1 MNDNK
6 ISGELLKV
14 AEEFFN
20 VEKIISI
27 KPINSGHI
35 NTTYMITMPET
46 KYILQQINTHVF
58 YSPFGLMHNVI
69 EVTDYIR
76 KKVIYE
82 GKDPNRAVLNIVN
95 SRCNQNIVIRND
107 KYWRCMQYIDGA
119 TTHEIIE
126 TPKMFYEVG
135 RAVGEF
141 QNLLLD
147 FHTRILDDTIKHFH
161 DTPYRYERFKNT
173 VKLDNCNRV
182 KNCQEEINFIN
193 KHSEV
198 FPFITDRLAKKLI
211 PQRVTHN
218 DTKLNN
224 VMIDNV
230 TGKALCLIDLDTVMK
245 GSLLYD
251 YGDALR
257 IGASTAV
264 EDESDLSKVG
274 INLELIKEFTLGFLE
289 ETKESITKNEVMA
302 LYEGY
307 LVMTLEISMRFLD
320 DYLDGDQYFRIDDE
334 EHNLRRAKNQIK
346 LVKEIEGNERNIK
359 NVINGVLRE
368 LNYPDDY
375 IL

>member
-1 MNDNK
+1 MNDNE

>member
-27 KPINSGHI
+27 KPIDSGHI

-119 TTHEIIE
+119 TTYEIIE

-182 KNCQEEINFIN
+182 KNCQEEIDFIN
-193 KHSEV
+193 SHSDV

-289 ETKESITKNEVMA
+289 ETKESITKNEVIA

-320 DYLDGDQYFRIDDE
+320 DYLDGDQYFRVNDD
-334 EHNLRRAKNQIK
+334 EHNLRRARNQIK
-346 LVKEIEGNERNIK
+346 LVKEIEANERNIK
-359 NVINGVLRE
+359 DVINGVLRK
-368 LNYPDDY
+368 LNYPNDY

>member
-27 KPINSGHI
+27 KPIDSGHI

-95 SRCNQNIVIRND
+95 SRCNQSIVIRND

-119 TTHEIIE
+119 TTYEIIE

-182 KNCQEEINFIN
+182 KNCQEEIDFIN
-193 KHSEV
+193 SHSDV

-320 DYLDGDQYFRIDDE
+320 DYLDGDQYFRVNDD
-334 EHNLRRAKNQIK
+334 EHNLRRARNQIK
-346 LVKEIEGNERNIK
+346 LVKEIEANERNIK
-359 NVINGVLRE
+359 DVINGVLRK
-368 LNYPDDY
+368 LNYPNDY